1 MPRIFTP
8 PDLEFDRSI
17 PKVLIRNCD
26 WTEEQIQ
33 YIVDNLGDK
42 NYDIYL
48 YSDKMDDIQWV
59 EGIRSM
65 TASKHVYDFR
75 HHLHKDTL
83 AWLKE
88 IDNEF

>member
-26 WTEEQIQ
+26 WTQEQIQ

-48 YSDKMDDIQWV
+48 YNDKMNDMIKAQK
-59 EGIRSM
+59 INTKIS
-65 TASKHVYDFR
+65 
-75 HHLHKDTL
+75 
-83 AWLKE
+83 
-88 IDNEF
+88 IDKK

>member
-59 EGIRSM
+59 EGIIS
-65 TASKHVYDFR
+65 
-75 HHLHKDTL
+75 
-83 AWLKE
+83 
-88 IDNEF
+88 